1 MQVRQ
6 LMHPVPCTRI
16 VVSSALKASRTHN
29 GTAVSEMGRLFQF
42 GATCE
47 RAGSVCRKGRW
58 RGCSCRTGL
67 VATACGSIRRAGI
80 S

>member
-6 LMHPVPCTRI
+6 LTHPVPCTRI

-42 GATCE
+42 VVTCE
-47 RAGSVCRKGRW
+47 RAGSGCPMGRW

-67 VATACGSIRRAGI
+67 RGTACGSMAWVA
-80 S
+80 SS